1 MPRKIPPGRL
11 ERLLDCATRVFIEL
25 GYRRTQ
31 MADVAAALGVAK
43 GTLYLYV
50 ESKEALFD
58 LVLRHADGTAPR
70 ADEIA
75 LPVPTPKRGATLAHV
90 GARLAEEGRLPLLAA
105 ALARRRVA
113 DVRAELAGIL
123 RELHTTLA
131 RNRRAIKLV
140 DRCAHDYPELA
151 EIWFQSGRVGQLAL
165 LIRYLEAPARKRRL
179 RRFPDTAVAARMIL
193 ETVTFWAVHRHWDPA
208 PQEVDEQAAEDT
220 VVTFI
225 LGAVV
230 KED

>member
-1 MPRKIPPGRL
+1 MPDNRL
-11 ERLLDCATRVFIEL
+11 AQLVECATRVFIEQ

-58 LVLRHADGTAPR
+58 LVLRCADGEVPR
-70 ADEIA
+70 EGDMA
-75 LPVPTPKRGATLAHV
+75 LPVRTPKSGATLAHV
-90 GARLAEEGRLPLLAA
+90 GARLAERGVLPEFDA
-105 ALARRRVA
+105 ALARTRVR
-113 DVRAELAGIL
+113 DVRAELESVL
-123 RELHTTLA
+123 RELYATLA

-151 EIWFQSGRVGQLAL
+151 EIWFGSGRIAQIEAL
-165 LIRYLEAPARKRRL
+165 TRYLDAPSRRRQL
-179 RRFPDTAVAARMIL
+179 RAVADTAVAARVIL
-193 ETVTFWAVHRHWDPA
+193 ETLTFWAVHRHWDPA
-208 PQEVDEQAAEDT
+208 PQTVDEKDAEDT
-220 VVTFI
+220 VIALI

-230 KED
+230 KEA